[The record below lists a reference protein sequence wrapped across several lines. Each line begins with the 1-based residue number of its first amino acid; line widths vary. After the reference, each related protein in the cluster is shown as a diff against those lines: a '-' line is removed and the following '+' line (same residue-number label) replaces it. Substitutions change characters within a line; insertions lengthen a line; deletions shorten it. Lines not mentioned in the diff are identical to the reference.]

1 MSSTTLKQL
10 IARHWRVAALA
21 SASVG
26 LSACVAT
33 TTPESS
39 SSAMESSSSVV
50 NSSSSVVSSSS
61 SISSSSVAQSSSS
74 LAASSSSEPEVL
86 GEIIPRTSC
95 PSAPPESKP
104 VDLAN
109 VGPYDLTISKDE
121 YVAMLEDK
129 GVFDGT
135 EWDLPWHMWEPAQAT
150 SSDELFPLIISLH
163 GAWAGE
169 PGGNESGPGSILV
182 DGVPYMLGS
191 SNGLLTEANQAAFP
205 TYMIFPHCLQS
216 EGCHWSL
223 GHEWAANSRANFQL
237 GDSPSRV
244 MSSVLELVQHMVDT
258 YQVDPARIYVT
269 GVSMGGGGT
278 WDMVARHP
286 ELLAAAIPLAG
297 HTPAV
302 DQLNVA
308 VESKL
313 PIWAHGGQN
322 DFNNRFQDTVNAVN
336 KIHNDGGCAW
346 VAGYDG
352 YQREDQESMKAH
364 GHSLWQRVYL
374 NPDLWPWLFAQKQ
387 PREGEVQTSSSQS
400 SAGQSSSAPSAQ
412 GCDGA
417 GYCNDFDDIE
427 VVPDN
432 LKKAACTN
440 NAFAEPQFSIVQGST
455 GNAVKVETKQAYC
468 SGWLAAP
475 GVENMDKFFVKFD
488 INVTDPKGNLR
499 WFLLLEN
506 SASQTD
512 TDKSMRLRLPQHAA
526 TDYLNWNIGNP
537 ESDTPKVYDGGPN
550 GQQARDASFKYAYNQ
565 WNCMEVMVDKVGREI
580 GLWVNGVRLDG
591 LTIDENPSTPFDA
604 QWPDSLRNFDI
615 TGVNIG
621 MHEGSALIDNLVVS
635 SVPVGC
641 N

>member
-10 IARHWRVAALA
+10 MARHWRVAALA
-21 SASVG
+21 SASLG

-50 NSSSSVVSSSS
+50 ESSSSVVSSSS
-61 SISSSSVAQSSSS
+61 SSAMQSSSS
-74 LAASSSSEPEVL
+74 LAASSSSEPQAL

-95 PSAPPESKP
+95 PSAPPVNKDVQVPGE
-104 VDLAN
+104 
-109 VGPYDLTISKDE
+109 YDLDISKDDIE
-121 YVAMLEDK
+121 SMLTKMPTFE
-129 GVFDGT
+129 GAQ
-135 EWDLPWHMWEPAQAT
+135 WDLPWHMWEPTQAAG
-150 SSDELFPLIISLH
+150 SNELFPLIISLH

-169 PGGNESGPGSILV
+169 PGGNESGPGSIRQ
-182 DGVPYMLGS
+182 DGAPYMLGS
-191 SNGLLTEANQAAFP
+191 SNGLLTAANQAAYP

-223 GHEWAANSRANFQL
+223 GHEWAAASGANFQL
-237 GDSPSRV
+237 GNNPSRV
-244 MSSVLELVQHMVDT
+244 MSSVLELVQHMVDS

-278 WDMVARHP
+278 WDLAARHP

-297 HTPAV
+297 HTPASNLL
-302 DQLNVA
+302 QKSIA
-308 VESKL
+308 SKL
-313 PIWAHGGQN
+313 PIWAHGSN
-322 DFNNRFQDTVNAVN
+322 IDNNNPIRDTNNAVRYIDEN
-336 KIHNDGGCAW
+336 GGCGW
-346 VAGYDG
+346 VNE
-352 YQREDQESMKAH
+352 YQGVPHDH
-364 GHSLWQRVYL
+364 TLWQRIYL

-387 PREGEVQTSSSQS
+387 PREGEVQASSSQS
-400 SAGQSSSAPSAQ
+400 SAGQSSSAPSGQ
-412 GCDGA
+412 GCGGA
-417 GYCNDFDDIE
+417 GYCNDFDDIG

-432 LKKAACTN
+432 LKKAACAN
-440 NAFAEPQFSIVQGST
+440 NAFAEPQFSVVQGRA

-475 GVENMDKFFVKFD
+475 GVEDMDKFFVKFD